1 MPDFQIDLN
10 TCDNERIHIP
20 GQVQSHGFI
29 IGLDDA
35 LFIRFHSDN
44 LDAFILGY
52 QLDLIGKPLSF
63 LAKIIGVEN
72 PLGLEQLIM
81 LGRTNN
87 FEQINPYRMTI
98 SGLALNLIISK
109 SADYFMLEFEPAE
122 ISAGQDISGLIG
134 SSISEMLG
142 DKDLQTLL
150 FNSAQQVKK
159 IIGYDRVMVY
169 RFAEDGHGEVV
180 AEAKNE
186 DLNSWLGLHYP
197 ASDIPKQARELY
209 KLNLTRLIANVNMQ
223 PAKILGSNANLE
235 PIDLTHSQL
244 RAVSPMH
251 IQYLK
256 NMGVASS
263 FSISLIYKQEL
274 WGLIACHQYTPRFIP
289 YKARSSAK
297 LIGQILS
304 SALEFRQ
311 DEADYQIQED
321 FNGRME
327 KLVKSLNEHEH
338 IDDGLVNDQTDSLLR
353 ITQATG
359 VVVAYE
365 GRRTKVG
372 TTPDDRLIDQ
382 LIDWLTVHQKEAI
395 WHTDHL
401 SQVFPESEKYTVTA
415 SGILVC
421 MLSRELKEFIIW
433 FKPEK
438 LMTIQWAGNPEKP
451 VAIDFSGFTH
461 ISPRHS
467 FEAWAQTVSGKS
479 EYWKPEELRSAVR
492 LREEILYAI
501 NQKAGAIRMLNER
514 LRHAYEELDTFSYT
528 ISHDLKNPIAVIK
541 NYVQLLKRSEIDERA
556 TSFLDRITRTA
567 DKMHVMIQEILEYSR
582 IGKLEICYKQIP
594 MAAIIREMVAEFQLI
609 YGPEALISI
618 GDTPALQGDSFMIQ
632 QVFSN
637 LIGNALK
644 YSQESRP
651 SQVHISGSATGDEI
665 CYVIHDNGL
674 GIDAQDLPFVFDLF
688 KRMQNTQHI
697 EGSGVGLAIV
707 KRIVDKHSGRIWVE
721 SEPGKG
727 SKFFVC
733 FNQ

>member
-10 TCDNERIHIP
+10 TCDNEPIHIP

-52 QLDLIGKPLSF
+52 QVDLIGKPLSF
-63 LAKIIGVEN
+63 LAKNIGVEN
-72 PLGLEQLIM
+72 PLGLEQLII

-209 KLNLTRLIANVNMQ
+209 KLNLTRLIADVNTQ
-223 PAKILGSNANLE
+223 PAKILGANANLG

-338 IDDGLVNDQTDSLLR
+338 IDDGLVNDQTDNLLR

-372 TTPDDRLIDQ
+372 KTPDDRLIDQ
-382 LIDWLTVHQKEAI
+382 LIDWLTIHQKEAI

-401 SQVFPESEKYTVTA
+401 SQVFPESKKYTVTA

-492 LREEILYAI
+492 LKEEILYAI

-541 NYVQLLKRSEIDERA
+541 NYVQLLKRSEIDERTA
-556 TSFLDRITRTA
+556 SFLDRITRTA

-609 YGPEALISI
+609 YGPEALINI
-618 GDTPALQGDSFMIQ
+618 GDTPTLQGDSFMIQ

-644 YSQESRP
+644 YSQESSP

-674 GIDAQDLPFVFDLF
+674 GIDTQDLPFVFDLF

-707 KRIVDKHSGRIWVE
+707 KRIVDKHKGRIWVE

>member
-1 MPDFQIDLN
+1 MPDFQIDLS
-10 TCDNERIHIP
+10 TCDHEPIHIP
-20 GQVQSHGFI
+20 GQIQSHGFL
-29 IGLDDA
+29 IGVDDQMI
-35 LFIRFHSDN
+35 IRFQSDN
-44 LDAFILGY
+44 LDSFIPGH
-52 QLDLIGKPLSF
+52 QSDFIGKPLSF
-63 LAKIIGVEN
+63 LAECIGTEN
-72 PLGLEQLIM
+72 PLGFEQLIK
-81 LGRTNN
+81 LGRSNN
-87 FEQINPYRMTI
+87 FEQTNPYRMLI
-98 SGLALNLIISK
+98 SGLALNLIISR

-122 ISAGQDISGLIG
+122 ISADQDISGLIG

-150 FNSAQQVKK
+150 FNSAVQVRK
-159 IIGYDRVMVY
+159 IIGYDRVMIY
-169 RFAEDGHGEVV
+169 RFAEDGHGEVI

-186 DLNSWLGLHYP
+186 DLSPWLGLHYP

-209 KLNLTRLIANVNMQ
+209 KLNLIRLIADVNTQ
-223 PAKILGSNANLE
+223 PSKILGLNFKGMA
-235 PIDLTHSQL
+235 IDLTHAQL

-274 WGLIACHQYTPRFIP
+274 WGLIACHHYSPRFIP
-289 YKARSSAK
+289 FKARSSAR

-321 FNGRME
+321 FNSRIE

-338 IDDGLVNDQTDSLLR
+338 IDDGLVNDQTDHLLH
-353 ITQATG
+353 ITQAAG
-359 VVVAYE
+359 VMIAYE
-365 GRRTKVG
+365 GRRTKLG
-372 TTPDDRLIDQ
+372 ITPAEAQLDQ
-382 LIDWLTVHQKEAI
+382 LVAWISAAQKEGI

-401 SQVFPESEKYTVTA
+401 SQIFPEALKFKDTA
-415 SGILVC
+415 SGVLVC
-421 MLSRELKEFIIW
+421 MLSRELKELIIW

-438 LMTIQWAGNPEKP
+438 LVTIEWAGNPEKS
-451 VAIDFSGFTH
+451 VEIDPAGFTH

-467 FEAWAQTVSGKS
+467 FEAWSETVSGKS
-479 EYWKPEELRSAVR
+479 ECWKPEELRSAVR
-492 LREEILYAI
+492 LKEEILYAI

-514 LRHAYEELDTFSYT
+514 LRQAYEELDTFSYT

-541 NYVQLLKRSEIDERA
+541 NYVQLLRRGEINERSA
-556 TSFLDRITRTA
+556 GFLDRITRTA

-582 IGKLEICYKQIP
+582 IGKLELCYQHIP
-594 MAAIIREMVAEFQLI
+594 MTRIVKEMVAEFQLI
-609 YGPEALISI
+609 YGTETLISI

-644 YSQESRP
+644 YSQQASP
-651 SQVHISGSATGDEI
+651 PQVHISGSVTGDEI

-674 GIDAQDLPFVFDLF
+674 GIDEQDLPFVFELF
-688 KRMQNTQHI
+688 KRMNNAQHI

-707 KRIVDKHSGRIWVE
+707 KRIVDKHKGEIWVE
-721 SEPGKG
+721 SVLGQG
-727 SKFFVC
+727 SKFFVR
-733 FNQ
+733 FKR

>member
-1 MPDFQIDLN
+1 MSDFQIDLS
-10 TCDNERIHIP
+10 TCDNEPIHIP
-20 GQVQSHGFI
+20 GEIQSHGFMV
-29 IGLDDA
+29 GVDDQMT
-35 LFIRFHSDN
+35 IRFQSDN
-44 LDAFILGY
+44 LGAFISGHPS
-52 QLDLIGKPLSF
+52 DLIGQPLS
-63 LAKIIGVEN
+63 LLSECIGAEHPIV
-72 PLGLEQLIM
+72 LEQLIH
-81 LGRTNN
+81 LGRSNH
-87 FEQINPYRMTI
+87 FEYTNPYRMMI
-98 SGLALNLIISK
+98 SGLALNLVISR
-109 SADYFMLEFEPAE
+109 SGAYFMLEFEPAE
-122 ISAGQDISGLIG
+122 TSADQDIGGLIG

-150 FNSAQQVKK
+150 SNSAQQVKK
-159 IIGYDRVMVY
+159 IIAYDRVMVY

-180 AEAKNE
+180 AEAKND

-209 KLNLTRLIANVNMQ
+209 KLNLTRLIADVNTQ
-223 PAKILGSNANLE
+223 PAKILSRNFEGTA
-235 PIDLTHSQL
+235 IDLTHSQL

-263 FSISLIYKQEL
+263 FSISLIYKKEL

-289 YKARSSAK
+289 YKARFSAK

-321 FNGRME
+321 FNGRIE

-338 IDDGLVNDQTDSLLR
+338 IDDGLVGDQTDNLLR

-365 GRRTKVG
+365 DRRTKLG
-372 TTPDDRLIDQ
+372 ITPDDQELDQ
-382 LIDWLTVHQKEAI
+382 LVKWLIKHQKESI

-401 SQVFPESEKYTVTA
+401 SKFFPEALQHKRTA

-421 MLSRELKEFIIW
+421 MLSKELKEFIIW

-438 LMTIQWAGNPEKP
+438 LMTIQWAGDPEKS
-451 VAIDFSGFTH
+451 VAIDLSGFTH

-479 EYWKPEELRSAVR
+479 EPWQAEELRSVLR
-492 LREEILYAI
+492 LKEEILYSI

-514 LRHAYEELDTFSYT
+514 LRQAYDELDTFSYT
-528 ISHDLKNPIAVIK
+528 ISHDLKNPISVIK
-541 NYVQLLKRSEIDERA
+541 NYVQLLRRAELDERSA
-556 TSFLDRITRTA
+556 TFLDRITRTA
-567 DKMHVMIQEILEYSR
+567 DKMHGMIQEILEYSR
-582 IGKLEICYKQIP
+582 IGKLEICYKQIH
-594 MAAIIREMVAEFQLI
+594 MTGIIREMVAEFQLV
-609 YGPEALISI
+609 YGEENQIII
-618 GDTPALQGDSFMIQ
+618 GDLPALQGDAFMMQ

-644 YSQESRP
+644 YSQESSP
-651 SQVHISGSATGDEI
+651 PQVHISGSITEDEI
-665 CYVIHDNGL
+665 CYVIQDNGL
-674 GIDAQDLPFVFDLF
+674 GIHEHDLPFVFDLF
-688 KRMQNTQHI
+688 KRMENTQHV

-707 KRIVDKHSGRIWVE
+707 KRIVDKHKGRVWVE
-721 SEPGKG
+721 SEPGEG

-733 FNQ
+733 FKS